1 MTEFKVGDKVL
12 VSNQTA
18 HGDNYIVP
26 TRPWPFAAEV
36 DYVFTGADEVDGSD
50 YGSEHGTVQV
60 VDSTGGVWLV
70 FPEMLT
76 LVEHTPVR
84 DSATKITETLDGIRD
99 LLLEKNRAYGDSA
112 LDPVRVFSRAN
123 TVEQIKVRIDDKIS
137 RLARGAD
144 TDKVPE
150 DTVRDLIGYC
160 VLLLIAE
167 EEDNDQT
174 V

>member
-12 VSNQTA
+12 VSNNTE
-18 HGDNYIVP
+18 HGDNYITP
-26 TRPWPFAAEV
+26 ARPWPFAAEV
-36 DYVFTGADEVDGSD
+36 DCVFTGADEVDGSD
-50 YGSEHGTVQV
+50 YGSEYGTVQV
-60 VDSTGGVWLV
+60 VDSTGKVWLV
-70 FPEMLT
+70 FPEMLS
-76 LVEHTPVR
+76 PVR

-150 DTVRDLIGYC
+150 DTVRDLIGY
-160 VLLLIAE
+160 LIILLIAE
-167 EEDNDQT
+167 DANG
-174 V
+174 